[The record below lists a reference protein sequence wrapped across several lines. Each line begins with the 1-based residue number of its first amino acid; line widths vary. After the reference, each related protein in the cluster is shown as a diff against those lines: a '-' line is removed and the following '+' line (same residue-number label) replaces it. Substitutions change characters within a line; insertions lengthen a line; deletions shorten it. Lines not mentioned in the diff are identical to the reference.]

1 MNDALSSDAFIAD
14 MLNHWPAL
22 WLTLKLAC
30 FTVLVLVLIGLP
42 LAWWLAKYKGIFKPL
57 LEAFIA
63 LPLVLPPTVLGFYLL
78 TAFSPQT
85 WLGSLWID
93 IVGNQFVFS
102 FAGILLGSIIYS
114 LPFVVQPLL
123 AAFSQLGEKL
133 NLSASTIGLS
143 PKQQFIFITLPAIRA
158 SLITA
163 ITLGFAHTLGEFG
176 LILMIG
182 GNIPGET
189 QVVSIAL
196 FNEVESLQYAS
207 AHQLSIILLLFS
219 LLSLTLLYKFN
230 PKTRPLGIG
239 E

>member
-1 MNDALSSDAFIAD
+1 MNEL
-14 MLNHWPAL
+14 LTHWPAL
-22 WLTLKLAC
+22 WLTLKLAGL
-30 FTVLVLVLIGLP
+30 TVVILLLIGMP
-42 LAWWLAKYKGIFKPL
+42 LAWYLAKYKGPLKPVF
-57 LEAFIA
+57 EALIA

-78 TAFSPQT
+78 TAFSPDT
-85 WLGSLWID
+85 WLGSLWIS
-93 IVGNQFVFS
+93 IVGGQFVFS
-102 FAGILLGSIIYS
+102 FAGILVGSIIYS

-133 NLSASTIGLS
+133 SLSASTLGIAPTKAFYLV
-143 PKQQFIFITLPAIRA
+143 ILPAIRA
-158 SLITA
+158 NLITA

-196 FNEVESLQYAS
+196 FNQVETLQYAS
-207 AHQLSIILLLFS
+207 AHQLSIMLLVMS
-219 LLSLTLLYKFN
+219 LISLTLLYKFN
-230 PKTRPLGIG
+230 RKSKPLGLG